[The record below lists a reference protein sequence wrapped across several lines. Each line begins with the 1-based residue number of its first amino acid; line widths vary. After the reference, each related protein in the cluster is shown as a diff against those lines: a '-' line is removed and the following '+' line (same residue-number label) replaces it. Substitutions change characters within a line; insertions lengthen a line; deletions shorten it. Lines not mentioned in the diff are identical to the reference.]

1 MLKIGKI
8 SWKRLAPA
16 LAVAALAIG
25 AMATTPA
32 HATDPCT
39 DDLYAAIRTFGVT
52 SVKPTNVAVAALA
65 DGEFE
70 MTWDNPPEESVSVQK
85 NVVSGTLSPGA
96 VPAGLV
102 VGFCAERK
110 YESTGLGTLEEQV
123 CKCAEGAPCSSEDF
137 ASSITSVTFDSCFQT
152 LPSGR
157 RTLCQGGTYDFKVSL
172 LPVCEISAP
181 WSDTVSAES
190 TYVRN

>member
-1 MLKIGKI
+1 MKRIGKT
-8 SWKRLAPA
+8 SWKRLVPA
-16 LAVAALAIG
+16 FAAAVLAIG
-25 AMATTPA
+25 ATATTPA

-39 DDLYAAIRTFGVT
+39 DDLYLTVRTFGVT
-52 SVKPTNVAVAALA
+52 SVSPTNVAVAALA

-70 MTWDNPPEESVSVQK
+70 MTWDNPREESVSVQK
-85 NVVSGTLSPGA
+85 NARRGVLSPGA

-102 VGFCAERK
+102 VGFCAVK
-110 YESTGLGTLEEQV
+110 SYESTGMGTLEERV

-137 ASSITSVTFDSCFQT
+137 ASSITSVTFDSCYST

-157 RTLCQGGTYDFKVSL
+157 RTLCAGGTYDFKVSL
-172 LPVCEISAP
+172 LPVCNISAP